1 MHNHVKHHKNQYFF
15 GLRDYYSL
23 IGGIVRAMSE
33 KQHGH
38 NNLYDIIH
46 LLLAINFDSIIDGG
60 RFMWRK
66 FCEHMQNNHMI
77 EYYSCPTVDVLIN
90 QSISSRTGRFLML
103 ISDNESS
110 FDYIQQYI
118 NVKYALMQ
126 THSLVGSTLAGDF
139 LSNETYTEQYNTRIM
154 MDIILYVETDVTLFV
169 RGLGHLYDN
178 LYDLFNQNFSVSGR
192 KKYCRIA
199 LGSLFHPR
207 CMIHDRLFCIVFV
220 KKQDLHKY
228 DPPFLNRFEKHT
240 INLDT
245 FIPKHQKTTVSNL
258 MKWVNEYS
266 SKKPNQKFPCH
277 KHLVEFNNDYI
288 FNLVADAYHRLGISN
303 DYDIDQEAI
312 NTQKVI
318 KYCQDHMIRASSF
331 DFPLILSLTSQ
342 TNLTKDINP
351 CIERY
356 YEIHADMSFSSLIN
370 QKLETDDVPKLIVYT
385 YTQIYQI
392 IDYSHIKNHNIWLE
406 QVKLSYFKTELELI
420 QRIETHYRKKDSL
433 LLFIRIDYHQEHK
446 HIPML
451 KHILLNRHVTD
462 KKHGICLIVHLQRNM
477 LNIITDDVFFNWWS
491 TIMIDNLQEHRI
503 IPKNIFFN
511 PSYQDLINHFKF
523 LSSETMFDELIKR
536 CLSKFRYQETSK
548 YFEDK
553 IIERRERIINELTI
567 QTVTDDN
574 DHQSLRS
581 LIKNQLLLI
590 ENTTD
595 QSLFNDWRQD
605 LLGNEIIIGS
615 CRSFDHALKQTVW
628 LYLENYLSLILAHL
642 EKHSLIDSYLVFTQ
656 FNGDIRNKLFLIWLN
671 SWTEAIKTIDVSLIN
686 QQNIEISLIF
696 YLYLPCSTYEYE
708 IIREIR
714 QTIAQNQYMD
724 DDHRMNFAWKQLISK
739 SIYGQY
745 IDTIFQNSD
754 LFKYYYHDQLTIILN
769 KMNIHQVSS
778 SFIQQLISKLSVS
791 PKDRLTHVFIHYEEL
806 CEIMR
811 IFDIGLP
818 LIDKEEKLF
827 EILSQQFKNYNENHE
842 NISRN
847 NTNLFYIILDGKTM
861 YGIPPKSSLEN
872 KFEFINQSDPF
883 IEISF
888 RNLIELLLSSTS
900 FNRIKNIQQL
910 ITAYGIII
918 QSMFKLKKNE
928 ITNFENFHSFHCLA
942 CCISILFPNNEAFN
956 VFLQISR
963 YYNFCISFKTLDQIH
978 LFIAY
983 LEDIIDKKQST
994 VDKTII
1000 HQTLNKL
1007 ENELLRNWLIENAN
1021 ESGDILRFMSKT
1033 GHNLWKYSGKM
1044 LMVIDKRLGL
1054 SKMTQTYKG
1063 NIPDDDEYK
1072 EIDQYLCQLNDSTRK
1087 VEILMSTYIN
1097 IRLLLDEKYEPQ
1109 FVKENS
1115 RAVLSMLSETFN
1127 DFKENINQIEDE
1139 SNLKLITLIAWI
1151 KYYLQ
1156 YYAYTLKLDIN
1167 HDTINEINDF
1177 LNHNTSAFCLTMKLF
1192 IIKQLCHYH
1201 QVTLYDLYKCNN
1213 RLADKILSS
1222 FQSSSDQ
1229 QASSAQ
1235 SRMIPPTPLYECH
1248 DKFININRKIG
1259 ANIDKDELEKLIQ
1272 ECSTNHELTPEKAE
1286 QLEKLIEDKLIL
1298 VHANSVISD
1307 IREYK
1312 ILYADF
1318 VYGNNKE
1325 QMLEVYNKF
1334 LDAWYAIDLNEV
1346 NFDNKKHE
1354 FQRSLPKH
1362 NFANRTNISIF
1373 LLNKSNYGEGRLSV
1387 ACLQTLG
1394 NLQNDIVDYFHSHVV
1409 NSTNKHDKYYYR
1421 TIPIQDIQEKHLF
1434 RFDSHEIRK
1443 LLIDKGI
1450 TINYTY
1456 GMSQD
1461 IIYDYDEV
1469 EWEFRTEASRLPFI
1483 ETKNIRFFNY
1493 QFELYDD
1500 NISLIS
1506 DIRSRLE
1513 QKLFNDN
1520 ERIKFKSLLDNM
1532 ENDSLHQLAGNTK
1545 QQLKKI
1551 MSFTTEDLQKY
1562 VGQNVRNVK
1571 QELESE
1577 GCEVHLVCTGR
1588 FATGCVP
1595 PRQFVAGES
1604 ESERK
1609 KRVVVSYNGDDPDE
1623 KITSIRLDA
1632 H

>member
-207 CMIHDRLFCIVFV
+207 CMIHDRFFCIVFV

-312 NTQKVI
+312 NTQNVI

-818 LIDKEEKLF
+818 LIDD
-827 EILSQQFKNYNENHE
+827 
-842 NISRN
+842 R
-847 NTNLFYIILDGKTM
+847 
-861 YGIPPKSSLEN
+861 
-872 KFEFINQSDPF
+872 
-883 IEISF
+883 
-888 RNLIELLLSSTS
+888 
-900 FNRIKNIQQL
+900 
-910 ITAYGIII
+910 
-918 QSMFKLKKNE
+918 
-928 ITNFENFHSFHCLA
+928 
-942 CCISILFPNNEAFN
+942 
-956 VFLQISR
+956 
-963 YYNFCISFKTLDQIH
+963 
-978 LFIAY
+978 
-983 LEDIIDKKQST
+983 
-994 VDKTII
+994 
-1000 HQTLNKL
+1000 
-1007 ENELLRNWLIENAN
+1007 
-1021 ESGDILRFMSKT
+1021 
-1033 GHNLWKYSGKM
+1033 
-1044 LMVIDKRLGL
+1044 
-1054 SKMTQTYKG
+1054 
-1063 NIPDDDEYK
+1063 
-1072 EIDQYLCQLNDSTRK
+1072 
-1087 VEILMSTYIN
+1087 
-1097 IRLLLDEKYEPQ
+1097 
-1109 FVKENS
+1109 
-1115 RAVLSMLSETFN
+1115 
-1127 DFKENINQIEDE
+1127 
-1139 SNLKLITLIAWI
+1139 
-1151 KYYLQ
+1151 
-1156 YYAYTLKLDIN
+1156 
-1167 HDTINEINDF
+1167 
-1177 LNHNTSAFCLTMKLF
+1177 
-1192 IIKQLCHYH
+1192 
-1201 QVTLYDLYKCNN
+1201 
-1213 RLADKILSS
+1213 
-1222 FQSSSDQ
+1222 
-1229 QASSAQ
+1229 
-1235 SRMIPPTPLYECH
+1235 
-1248 DKFININRKIG
+1248 RKI
-1259 ANIDKDELEKLIQ
+1259 I
-1272 ECSTNHELTPEKAE
+1272 
-1286 QLEKLIEDKLIL
+1286 
-1298 VHANSVISD
+1298 
-1307 IREYK
+1307 
-1312 ILYADF
+1312 
-1318 VYGNNKE
+1318 
-1325 QMLEVYNKF
+1325 
-1334 LDAWYAIDLNEV
+1334 
-1346 NFDNKKHE
+1346 
-1354 FQRSLPKH
+1354 
-1362 NFANRTNISIF
+1362 
-1373 LLNKSNYGEGRLSV
+1373 
-1387 ACLQTLG
+1387 
-1394 NLQNDIVDYFHSHVV
+1394 
-1409 NSTNKHDKYYYR
+1409 
-1421 TIPIQDIQEKHLF
+1421 
-1434 RFDSHEIRK
+1434 
-1443 LLIDKGI
+1443 
-1450 TINYTY
+1450 
-1456 GMSQD
+1456 
-1461 IIYDYDEV
+1461 
-1469 EWEFRTEASRLPFI
+1469 
-1483 ETKNIRFFNY
+1483 
-1493 QFELYDD
+1493 
-1500 NISLIS
+1500 
-1506 DIRSRLE
+1506 
-1513 QKLFNDN
+1513 
-1520 ERIKFKSLLDNM
+1520 
-1532 ENDSLHQLAGNTK
+1532 
-1545 QQLKKI
+1545 
-1551 MSFTTEDLQKY
+1551 
-1562 VGQNVRNVK
+1562 
-1571 QELESE
+1571 
-1577 GCEVHLVCTGR
+1577 
-1588 FATGCVP
+1588 
-1595 PRQFVAGES
+1595 
-1604 ESERK
+1604 
-1609 KRVVVSYNGDDPDE
+1609 
-1623 KITSIRLDA
+1623 
-1632 H
+1632 